1 MPMLSAI
8 LYGASSVDT
17 VHILTLHGVVPE
29 VAAYLLPLC
38 EVFGSL
44 EPTLSTKSNKADDP
58 SVYMVFS
65 LAFLFLL
72 RLWKFYR
79 PPLEQCVTEQAR
91 AVGGE
96 LSLEYLL
103 SLHNNRTVFFQN
115 ETNSNPDHIENV
127 SDNATYVHSYPK
139 LRSWHW
145 QNRSCIVST
154 ISVLSSESPIHQLAN
169 KILNMIYLKMTKSG
183 STLGNSSTTS
193 SSGSSTS
200 AGEDAF
206 QRPIQV
212 PAWEVLEAI
221 PFVLEA
227 ILTAC
232 AHGRL
237 SSRDLTTGLRDLVE
251 FLPASLAAIISYF
264 SAEITRG
271 VWKSVLMNGI
281 DWPSPAAILPL
292 VQSEIKEILAATG
305 VSIPNYP
312 SDVSQIM
319 LPLPMAALVSLT
331 ITFKLEKNLEYIHA
345 VAGPALESCASNGP
359 WPGIPA
365 VGSLWAQKV
374 RRWHYFIVFSCSRS
388 VFRQNKECVAQLL
401 RSCFTAFLG
410 SVPVLT
416 PSLSCQSGV
425 NGLLGST
432 ITDRNVHP
440 IVAPGFLYLRSC
452 QLIQDVLY
460 VNDVIVRLVTEF
472 ARSSALTCES
482 TDNPRLKSSQAS
494 LCLATVRASE
504 VGTLGASL
512 ICVSGGF
519 RLVQELYRE
528 TIPTWLLSGKE
539 TKHREVSAVSR
550 VVEGYALA
558 YLLILSGSFMWS
570 LDDKLPNWVLTKRV
584 CIVGNHMDFL
594 AGVLVGKIALACHPT
609 TWKAYV
615 SCLVGLM
622 VNFAP
627 AWIQEV
633 KLKTLRTLASGL
645 RGWHECELALALL
658 ERGGVAAIGSA
669 AELSVALSM
678 WYFCLTGFA
687 VTELL
692 LILEATSRTLSY
704 IRKLR
709 RGLRMTVRVF
719 SGIILSPTR
728 LTKKKS
734 PSLHPFDFY
743 FCAE

>member
-1 MPMLSAI
+1 MSMLSAI

-79 PPLEQCVTEQAR
+79 PPLEQCMTEHAR

-103 SLHNNRTVFFQN
+103 SLYNNRTVFSQN

-139 LRSWHW
+139 LRSWYW

-154 ISVLSSESPIHQLAN
+154 LSVLSSENPVHQLAN
-169 KILNMIYLKMTKSG
+169 KILNMICLKMTKSG

-193 SSGSSTS
+193 SGGSSTS

-227 ILTAC
+227 ILTSC

-271 VWKSVLMNGI
+271 VWKSVWMNGI
-281 DWPSPAAILPL
+281 DWPSPAAILPS

-319 LPLPMAALVSLT
+319 LPLPMAAFVSLT

-359 WPGIPA
+359 WPGIPV

-374 RRWHYFIVFSCSRS
+374 RRWHYFIVFSFSRS

-416 PSLSCQSGV
+416 PSLSSQSGV

-432 ITDRNVHP
+432 IADRNVHP

-452 QLIQDVLY
+452 RLIQDVLY
-460 VNDVIVRLVTEF
+460 INDVIVRLVAEF
-472 ARSSALTCES
+472 ARSSALRWES

-494 LCLATVRASE
+494 LCLATVRARE
-504 VGTLGASL
+504 VGTLGAIL

-519 RLVQELYRE
+519 RLVEGLYRE

-539 TKHREVSAVSR
+539 TKHGEVSAVSR

-558 YLLILSGSFMWS
+558 YLLILSGSYMWS

-584 CIVGNHMDFL
+584 RIVGNHMDFL
-594 AGVLVGKIALACHPT
+594 AGVLEGKIALACHPA

-633 KLKTLRTLASGL
+633 NLKTLRTLASGL
-645 RGWHECELALALL
+645 RGWHECELALTLL

-669 AELSVALSM
+669 AELPVALSK
-678 WYFCLTGFA
+678 WYFCLTSFA

-692 LILEATSRTLSY
+692 LILEATSRRLSH

-709 RGLRMTVRVF
+709 RGWDNLVAN
-719 SGIILSPTR
+719 
-728 LTKKKS
+728 
-734 PSLHPFDFY
+734 PSYKEKVSVPAPL
-743 FCAE
+743 